1 MGGGFCLSCWRYLG
15 WSWIICAR
23 WETEESDKTRPDGR
37 QNRQASASE
46 TSWCKRT
53 ANRAE
58 PGVKRVSILKTPVL
72 VSSFA
77 APLISTCKL
86 SWSFRLLDIATSG
99 VSIHSFLLHST
110 QTQHK
115 LSESL
120 SSCLSL
126 SLPPTPNLRQRPVP
140 AWGSA
145 ARVWPSGSGQAPLLY
160 APLRSLPSPAYH
172 AKSASSISIISLRY
186 YRHCRSP

>member
-1 MGGGFCLSCWRYLG
+1 LSCWRYLG
-15 WSWIICAR
+15 WSWVICAR

-110 QTQHK
+110 KTQH
-115 LSESL
+115 STNT
-120 SSCLSL
+120 SCL
-126 SLPPTPNLRQRPVP
+126 N
-140 AWGSA
+140 
-145 ARVWPSGSGQAPLLY
+145 
-160 APLRSLPSPAYH
+160 RSLPV
-172 AKSASSISIISLRY
+172 SLSHQLPTFDNVPCPPGEARREFGLAVLARLHY
-186 YRHCRSP
+186 FTRLSGVCLHQPTTPNQPHQFP